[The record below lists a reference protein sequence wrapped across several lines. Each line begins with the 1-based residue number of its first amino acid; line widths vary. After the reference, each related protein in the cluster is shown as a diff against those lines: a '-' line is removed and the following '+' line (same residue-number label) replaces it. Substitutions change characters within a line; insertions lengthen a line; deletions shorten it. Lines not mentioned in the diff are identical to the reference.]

1 VKKIDRL
8 KSLSYDEL
16 ISYIRQLE
24 EDNEELRTIIHSIYA
39 GIYLADGE
47 GKTLMVNSIYET
59 MSGIPAR
66 ELVGKN
72 LKDLVNEGYF
82 TESASLVVIQ
92 TKSPATVIYTCKTGK
107 KLMAKGKPIFDKNG
121 KLVRIVNTVWDI
133 TELMNMENRVEEAR
147 KFASAEGKQKS
158 RLEAMEDFVARSDK
172 MLGVL
177 DLAMR
182 VAKVDSTVL
191 ILGESGV
198 GKEIIAK
205 IIHKAGRNNQG
216 PFIKV
221 NCASIPE
228 NLLESELFG
237 YEKGSFTGANKEGKA
252 GMFELANGGT
262 ILLDEIAELP
272 VHLQAKLLRVL
283 QDKEI
288 IPVGG
293 TRARKVDVRVIAATN
308 RNLTDMVKKGTF
320 REDLYYRLNVVP
332 IYIPPLR
339 ERREDIYSLLV
350 YFMGKYNKK
359 YNTNKKLSNDII
371 EKLTHYPWPGNVREL
386 QNFVERMIVITKDE
400 DISYEDIKD
409 YFIGRYDEDFLG
421 EKRGELT
428 LKEQLEEVEKAA
440 VEKALRH
447 YGSTRKAA
455 DALGVDQSTVVRKAK
470 KYNIEYLNDAR

>member
-1 VKKIDRL
+1 MKETD
-8 KSLSYDEL
+8 YNEL
-16 ISYIRQLE
+16 VRRIEQLE
-24 EDNEELRTIIHSIYA
+24 ADNSELKTIIDSIYA

-59 MSGIPAR
+59 MSGIPAS

-92 TKSPATVIYTCKTGK
+92 TRSPATVIYTCKTGK
-107 KLMAKGKPIFDKNG
+107 KLMAKGKPIFDKKG
-121 KLVRIVNTVWDI
+121 QLVRIVNTVWDI
-133 TELMNMENRVEEAR
+133 TELMNMESRVEEAR
-147 KFASAEGKQKS
+147 EFSPQEDKQRLK
-158 RLEAMEDFVARSDK
+158 LEAMEDFVARSEK
-172 MLGVL
+172 MLKVL

-182 VAKVDSTVL
+182 VARVDSTVL
-191 ILGESGV
+191 VLGESGV

-205 IIHKAGRNNQG
+205 IIHKAGKNNQG

-237 YEKGSFTGANKEGKA
+237 YEKGSFTGANKEGKI
-252 GMFELANGGT
+252 GMFEMANGGT

-293 TRARKVDVRVIAATN
+293 TRARRVDIRVIAATN
-308 RNLTDMVKKGTF
+308 RNLIDMVKKGTF

-332 IYIPPLR
+332 VYIPPLR
-339 ERREDIYSLLV
+339 ERKDDISFLLV
-350 YFMGKYNKK
+350 YFMNKYNKK
-359 YNTNKKLSNDII
+359 YNTNKKLSNEII
-371 EKLTHYPWPGNVREL
+371 EKLTNYSWPGNVREL

-400 DISYEDIKD
+400 NISLQDIKD
-409 YFIGRYDEDFLG
+409 YFVGRQEDSFL
-421 EKRGELT
+421 EEERDLT
-428 LKEQLEEVEKAA
+428 LKEQVERLEKAA
-440 VEKALRH
+440 VEEALRR

-455 DALGVDQSTVVRKAK
+455 DVLGIDQSTVVRKVK
-470 KYNIEYLNDAR
+470 KYNIQYSDDAD